1 MAVLKAWT
9 GAAWKEITDV
19 FKVWTGAAF
28 EVKPSYYW
36 DGAAWILIGGTPPDA
51 VGTLEIAGTYT
62 LDDYAVETSGSFNI
76 TGTYTVA

>member
-36 DGAAWILIGGTPPDA
+36 DGAAWVLIGVTPPDA
-51 VGTLEIAGTYT
+51 EGVFEIAGTYST
-62 LDDYAVETSGSFNI
+62 LDTTLTSGTFNI
-76 TGTYTVA
+76 AGTYTVA